1 MDPRSA
7 ERGQYRVR
15 AIAHPRGRLLAR
27 SHASDRKAR
36 HLAAAR
42 HFETLADQELAGALA
57 AHYLAAYRNASEGV
71 EADALAAQAR
81 VSLRGAGDRAVA
93 LGAQEQALGFFREAF
108 EVTSE
113 PAERAVLLER
123 AGQAASAAGLH
134 QEAEPRLNEAIDL
147 FRSTGDRSGVAR
159 VTGLLGDELL
169 GQFRADAAIAVL
181 EPASKEFAD
190 LGDDSGLAYL
200 LGQLARCQMLRQAD
214 LRASIATADLAL
226 ALAERLDRVDLVA
239 DVLVT
244 RGTALTSLG
253 RGYEG
258 LGCLETG
265 LRLAQRHSL
274 LPIEIRARMNLG
286 GPLTDSDPRAAY
298 DVSRGGLEVARRVGR
313 ALALSMLTGNASV
326 GAKEVGE
333 WAWALEQVSTPASE
347 AATSVEQR
355 MTLLGFEVE
364 FLVEQGMPATSED
377 RGVRGLA
384 PVASH
389 RRAVPRGEPPF
400 FARLPRHASP

>member
-1 MDPRSA
+1 M
-7 ERGQYRVR
+7 
-15 AIAHPRGRLLAR
+15 
-27 SHASDRKAR
+27 
-36 HLAAAR
+36 
-42 HFETLADQELAGALA
+42 
-57 AHYLAAYRNASEGV
+57 
-71 EADALAAQAR
+71 
-81 VSLRGAGDRAVA
+81 
-93 LGAQEQALGFFREAF
+93 
-108 EVTSE
+108 
-113 PAERAVLLER
+113 
-123 AGQAASAAGLH
+123 
-134 QEAEPRLNEAIDL
+134 
-147 FRSTGDRSGVAR
+147 AR

-169 GQFRADAAIAVL
+169 GQFRADAAIGVL
-181 EPASKEFAD
+181 EPASEEFAD

-200 LGQLARCQMLRQAD
+200 LSQLARCQMLRQVD
-214 LRASIATADLAL
+214 LQASIATADRAL
-226 ALAERLDRVDLVA
+226 VLAERLDRVDLVA

-286 GPLTDSDPRAAY
+286 GPLTDRDPRAAY

-326 GAKEVGE
+326 GAKEIGE
-333 WAWALEQVSTPASE
+333 WAWALEQIHAGFE

-364 FLVEQGMPATSED
+364 FLVEQGVPATIGD
-377 RGVRGLA
+377 GGGRGLA
-384 PVASH
+384 PIAGH
-389 RRAVPRGEPPF
+389 RRAVPRGEPPLP
-400 FARLPRHASP
+400 ARLPRHASP